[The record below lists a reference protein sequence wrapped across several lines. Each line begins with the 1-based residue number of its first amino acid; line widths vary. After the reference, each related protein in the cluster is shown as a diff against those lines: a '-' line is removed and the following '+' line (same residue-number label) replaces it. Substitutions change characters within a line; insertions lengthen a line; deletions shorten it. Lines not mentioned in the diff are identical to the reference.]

1 MSGLE
6 VAYLVLLLLA
16 VAAWALLSAVEV
28 DASVFEGAE
37 RAARGWAAS
46 FAASSGL
53 AALSFA
59 ALV

>member
-6 VAYLVLLLLA
+6 VAYLVLLLA
-16 VAAWALLSAVEV
+16 AAAWALLSAVEV

-46 FAASSGL
+46 FAASSVL

-59 ALV
+59 VLV